1 MIEGLKMTDSLYE
14 LRKFV
19 LRDLMKMGY
28 EYIAKDKD
36 GSLYAYSRSPIK
48 KGCAW
53 NFDRAS
59 NIDKL
64 NDISLVS
71 RIFPDIEWE
80 NVEPYR
86 IPCINEL
93 ERPR

>member
-1 MIEGLKMTDSLYE
+1 
-14 LRKFV
+14 
-19 LRDLMKMGY
+19 MKTGY

-36 GSLYAYSRSPIK
+36 GNLYAYSRSPVK
-48 KGCAW
+48 KGCVW
-53 NFDRAS
+53 DFDKTS

-64 NDISLVS
+64 EDISVVS

-86 IPCINEL
+86 IPCINKL
-93 ERPR
+93 

>member
-1 MIEGLKMTDSLYE
+1 MIRMTEGLKMTDSLYE

-19 LRDLMKMGY
+19 LIDLINRGY

-36 GSLYAYSRSPIK
+36 GNLCAYSRPPVK
-48 KGCAW
+48 KGCVW
-53 NFDRAS
+53 DFDKAS
-59 NIDKL
+59 NTDKME
-64 NDISLVS
+64 DISVVS

-86 IPCINEL
+86 IPCINKL
-93 ERPR
+93 